1 MGENKAVHA
10 PYNFIP
16 FAENPWLP
24 YSSIDEL
31 PPHDRIDPKRRT
43 GELHITLTAETP
55 VFVAGEK
62 GGQPGGTSHFFRT
75 PDGAFAIPGST
86 IRGMTRANMQ
96 ILSFA
101 PMRLGEDIGNCHPLY
116 REVASASKS
125 TAGALKAYYH
135 NALGVTARRSASGKA
150 CTVPENVRAGY
161 IRCEKNGYAI
171 YPTKGGKYFRVP
183 RSASPE
189 GEGYAKTSI
198 VFYSTNGERVEEV
211 RTTCWTDSALK
222 GTLLYTGKAALKPN
236 PLYLFPEED
245 VDGLPVPV
253 PQEDVLSYKADWEK
267 RKNGLRPAS
276 FWKLPEPGELAKPVF
291 YIRHEGHVYFGMS
304 LFLRIGYKHA
314 IADGLPP
321 KHNAISGQADGPLD
335 YPSGILGFSRDKL
348 AYRSRVSFGDFA
360 AEAGAR
366 EGAPVCMILG
376 EPKPGYYPG
385 YLRPVPPQTG
395 VKHYNDDDFR
405 LRGFKQYWLKKV
417 QATNVPQGKEKVG
430 TALCPLPEG
439 TRFHG
444 VVRYKNLSDAE
455 LGLLLWSLCL
465 DEGCWQNVGMGKP
478 YGYGRMSVRVERMV
492 EFAPGD
498 LYSGALCPASSQKT
512 GGELKR
518 TVQGCISAYEAEAT
532 ATLGGEQKRPLR
544 EMPAIRDFFYMKRAV
559 QEGEAFNYMQLS
571 EYQNPY
577 APLPLLW
584 EIRHEQEKRQQADK
598 TPVTMEE
605 QLAQLQQRY
614 GKQPQQRRKR

>member
-24 YSSIDEL
+24 YSSIDDL

-62 GGQPGGTSHFFRT
+62 GGQPGGASHFFRT

-150 CTVPENVRAGY
+150 CAVPENVRAGY

-276 FWKLPEPGELAKPVF
+276 FWKLPEPGEPQNPSFISAMKVMCTLACRCFCALATNTPSRTVCRRSIMRSPGRQTDPWTIPAASSAF
-291 YIRHEGHVYFGMS
+291 RGASWPIAPAFPS
-304 LFLRIGYKHA
+304 A
-314 IADGLPP
+314 ISPP
-321 KHNAISGQADGPLD
+321 KRARG
-335 YPSGILGFSRDKL
+335 
-348 AYRSRVSFGDFA
+348 RV
-360 AEAGAR
+360 
-366 EGAPVCMILG
+366 
-376 EPKPGYYPG
+376 
-385 YLRPVPPQTG
+385 
-395 VKHYNDDDFR
+395 
-405 LRGFKQYWLKKV
+405 
-417 QATNVPQGKEKVG
+417 
-430 TALCPLPEG
+430 
-439 TRFHG
+439 
-444 VVRYKNLSDAE
+444 
-455 LGLLLWSLCL
+455 
-465 DEGCWQNVGMGKP
+465 
-478 YGYGRMSVRVERMV
+478 
-492 EFAPGD
+492 
-498 LYSGALCPASSQKT
+498 
-512 GGELKR
+512 
-518 TVQGCISAYEAEAT
+518 
-532 ATLGGEQKRPLR
+532 
-544 EMPAIRDFFYMKRAV
+544 
-559 QEGEAFNYMQLS
+559 
-571 EYQNPY
+571 
-577 APLPLLW
+577 
-584 EIRHEQEKRQQADK
+584 
-598 TPVTMEE
+598 
-605 QLAQLQQRY
+605 
-614 GKQPQQRRKR
+614 RRCA